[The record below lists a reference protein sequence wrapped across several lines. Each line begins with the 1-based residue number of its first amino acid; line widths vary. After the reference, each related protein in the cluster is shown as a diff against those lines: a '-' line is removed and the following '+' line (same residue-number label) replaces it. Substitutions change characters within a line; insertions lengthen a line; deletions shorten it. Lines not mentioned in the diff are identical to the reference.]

1 MLRWVSPAF
10 FKAGNLLAR
19 VTPFVVIPIVCKQL
33 VPIFTPMS
41 DIYGNFSG
49 LHEKVSKNVFT

>member
-33 VPIFTPMS
+33 VPIFTSMS
-41 DIYGNFSG
+41 DIYCNFSG
-49 LHEKVSKNVFT
+49 